1 MRARGLEAWP
11 PELTAGLRL
20 ERRLGRD
27 VLCYADRPASLPGLL
42 ARALDAE
49 GYVAIRDRIKDMITR
64 GGENVYCVEVE
75 EVLCAHPAVLE
86 GAVVGLPDPV
96 YGERVKACL
105 VARPGARLEVE
116 DVRGWARARLAR
128 FKVPEVVE
136 VLDVLP
142 RNPNGKVMKA
152 LLRLSA

>member
-1 MRARGLEAWP
+1 
-11 PELTAGLRL
+11 
-20 ERRLGRD
+20 
-27 VLCYADRPASLPGLL
+27 
-42 ARALDAE
+42 
-49 GYVAIRDRIKDMITR
+49 
-64 GGENVYCVEVE
+64 VYCVEVE

-86 GAVVGLPDPV
+86 AAVVGLPDPV
-96 YGERVKACL
+96 YGEGVKACL

-116 DVRGWARARLAR
+116 DVRGWARARLAC